1 MGSCGL
7 VSAGVGVVLKG
18 EYMDNR
24 YIKEL
29 IEKIEQ
35 TEIWIGIAE
44 KCVDYDSGIKL
55 LVDTFT
61 KHKEKQS
68 QLFFIGNGGSS
79 AIASHM
85 TADFMKNGGMNT
97 YSLYDNAVTTCMGN
111 DYGYEYIFSRPMD
124 FLVREG
130 DLVVAISSS
139 GNSQNIINA
148 IETAHKK
155 NAAVITLTGFQSNN
169 KAKQTGDINVYVP
182 CEKYGIVESIHNLIL
197 QQIVDLI
204 MERDGVKL

>member
-1 MGSCGL
+1 MCNQY
-7 VSAGVGVVLKG
+7 V
-18 EYMDNR
+18 D
-24 YIKEL
+24 EL
-29 IEKIEQ
+29 FEKLTN
-35 TEIWIGIAE
+35 TEIWNGTSARCEDYNAGIT
-44 KCVDYDSGIKL
+44 L
-55 LVDTFT
+55 LMDTFT
-61 KHKEKQS
+61 RHKEECT

-97 YSLYDNAVTTCMGN
+97 YSLYDSAVTTCMGN
-111 DYGYEYIFSRPMD
+111 DYGYEHIFSRPME

-139 GNSQNIINA
+139 GNSKNILNA
-148 IETAHKK
+148 IETARNRK
-155 NAAVITLTGFQSNN
+155 ATVITFTGFKTDNR
-169 KAKQTGDINVYVP
+169 AKQMGNINVYVP

-204 MERDGVKL
+204 MERDGVRL

>member
-1 MGSCGL
+1 MYLYSRRT
-7 VSAGVGVVLKG
+7 VQDG
-18 EYMDNR
+18 EWVCEKLMDNQ

-29 IEKIEQ
+29 IEKIEH
-35 TEIWIGIAE
+35 TEIWIGTVE
-44 KCVDYDSGIKL
+44 KCSDYNRGIKL
-55 LVDTFT
+55 LVDVFT
-61 KHKEKQS
+61 KHKEEQS

-111 DYGYEYIFSRPMD
+111 DYGYEHIFSKPMD
-124 FLVREG
+124 FLVKEG

-139 GNSQNIINA
+139 GTSCNIINA
-148 IETAHKK
+148 IKAAHRK
-155 NAAVITLTGFQSNN
+155 NATVITLTGFEADNN
-169 KAKQTGDINVYVP
+169 AKQMGDINVYVP